1 MLKISLMNFLSLLD
15 KLVEIVI
22 KNKIRRHTDEYCDTI
37 AIHQHSFCKE
47 KLSNDNSLS
56 LSTNSNRLS
65 LDFFFPLKKVF

>member
-22 KNKIRRHTDEYCDTI
+22 KNKIRRHTDEYCDTT

-47 KLSNDNSLS
+47 KLGLMII
-56 LSTNSNRLS
+56 
-65 LDFFFPLKKVF
+65 P